1 MNNTDYPIGSDL
13 SNSPWNEKEDIFQEF
28 EVDIILSRKEK
39 MRLKVDEEGDLLD
52 GEQSEII
59 DWAKMIAKNLNC
71 EYIDFEIV

>member
-1 MNNTDYPIGSDL
+1 
-13 SNSPWNEKEDIFQEF
+13 
-28 EVDIILSRKEK
+28 